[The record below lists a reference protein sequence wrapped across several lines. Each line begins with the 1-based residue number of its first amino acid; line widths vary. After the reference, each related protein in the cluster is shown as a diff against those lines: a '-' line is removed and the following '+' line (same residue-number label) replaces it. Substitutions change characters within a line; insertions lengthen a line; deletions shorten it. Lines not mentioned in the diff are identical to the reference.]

1 MPLSPSLSFDE
12 FPPPS
17 PDAWRET
24 IRDDLGGQ
32 DPDAF
37 LEWTSIDGVT
47 LTPFPHRD
55 DLDAD
60 AHVSDADAAPPLTDP
75 SAPGNDWRI
84 RQDLD
89 HPAPD
94 AARELAVAAVEGG
107 CTDLGLVLA
116 PPDRRTLDGRAA
128 LRSVLDAVPND
139 VALHLDRGPAAVLGA
154 LALETGN
161 RPAPASVAYDP
172 VAALATGT
180 LDDAERAFDLSV
192 DLLADTPKAT
202 RTHSVDLR
210 HYPDAGASAEQELA
224 VGLGALSET
233 LHQCTARG
241 AALDALL
248 PRLQSHVAVST
259 SYVVEIAKLRA
270 LRLLVPQVLDA
281 YAETASADASVAP
294 TDLFVQAETSRRTAT
309 LLDPHVNMLRHTTAA
324 MAAVLGGCDTLTV
337 RPFDDCVRAPDR
349 FGTRIARNVQLILQH
364 EAHFDVVDD
373 PAAGAYYLETATD
386 QLARRAWD
394 QFQTLEAKGGLL
406 AALRDGRVQSEI
418 GTVRAERCRAVDDRD
433 RVLVGTNHYPS
444 ADETL
449 STHESISSCN
459 NGTKE
464 PIQWGD
470 SALETL
476 REALADGASLSA
488 LAHRL
493 AASDDSEID
502 PLPAVRVATGI
513 EDVRRRTD
521 RFAEQNGTRPLVL
534 LAPLGPP
541 GARSARA
548 SFAQNFLGVAG
559 FEIHAP
565 IKFDTPAAVVDR
577 AAEIVPDLLVVCSAD
592 AEYPAL
598 VPALR
603 SNLAEH
609 GVSPLLIVAG
619 NPAQMEGEVA
629 ADEFIHQESS
639 LRATL
644 EVLQNRLDL
653 PAIKD

>member
-1 MPLSPSLSFDE
+1 MPSSPSLSFDE

-24 IRDDLGGQ
+24 IRDDLSGT
-32 DPDAF
+32 DAAAF
-37 LEWTSIDGVT
+37 LEWDAIDGVT
-47 LTPFPHRD
+47 LTPFLHRD
-55 DLDAD
+55 DLDGV
-60 AHVSDADAAPPLTDP
+60 AHVSDADAPPPLTDP
-75 SAPGNDWRI
+75 SDPGNDWRV
-84 RQDLD
+84 RQDLN
-89 HPAPD
+89 HPDPD

-107 CTDLGLVLA
+107 CTDLGLVLG
-116 PPDRRTLDGRAA
+116 PPNRRTLEDDA
-128 LRSVLDAVPND
+128 LPSIVDAIPGD
-139 VALHLDRGPAAVLGA
+139 TALHLDRGPAAVLGA
-154 LALETGN
+154 LALETGD
-161 RPAPASVAYDP
+161 RPAPASIAYDS

-180 LDDAERAFDLSV
+180 LGDASWAFDLSV
-192 DLLADTPKAT
+192 DLLAATPETT
-202 RTHSVDLR
+202 RTLSVDLR
-210 HYPDAGASAEQELA
+210 PYHDAGASAVQELA

-233 LHQCTARG
+233 LHQCTERG
-241 AALDALL
+241 VNLDALL
-248 PRLQSHVAVST
+248 PRLHVHAAVST
-259 SYVVEIAKLRA
+259 SYFVEIAKLRA

-281 YAETASADASVAP
+281 YAETASADASVP
-294 TDLFVQAETSRRTAT
+294 PSDLFVQAETSRRTAT
-309 LLDPHVNMLRHTTAA
+309 VFDPHVNMLRHTTAA

-364 EAHFDVVDD
+364 EAHFDIVDD

-394 QFQTLEAKGGLL
+394 RFQTLEANGGLL
-406 AALRDGRVQSEI
+406 AALRDRRAQSEI
-418 GTVRAERCRAVDDRD
+418 GEVRAERGRAVDDRD

-444 ADETL
+444 ADEIL
-449 STHESISSCN
+449 SKDESVSFCN

-476 REALADGASLSA
+476 RGALSDEASISA
-488 LAHRL
+488 LAGRL

-502 PLPAVRVATGI
+502 PLPAVRVTAGI
-513 EDVRRRTD
+513 EDVRRRTE
-521 RFAEQNGTRPLVL
+521 RHAEQTGTRPLVL

-548 SFAQNFLGVAG
+548 SFAQNVLGVAG

-565 IKFDTPAAVVDR
+565 LTFDTPSAVADR
-577 AAEIVPDLLVVCSAD
+577 AAELSPDLVVVCSAD
-592 AEYPAL
+592 AEYPSL

-603 SNLAEH
+603 SALAEH
-609 GVSPLLIVAG
+609 GVSPLLLVAG
-619 NPAQMEGEVA
+619 NPAQMEDEVA
-629 ADEFIHQESS
+629 ADEFIHQESP

-644 EVLQNRLDL
+644 EVLQNRLEL
-653 PAIKD
+653 PEVEE

>member
-1 MPLSPSLSFDE
+1 MPSSPSLSFDE

-17 PDAWRET
+17 PDAWREK
-24 IRDDLGGQ
+24 IRDDLGGT
-32 DPDAF
+32 DPAAF
-37 LEWTSIDGVT
+37 LEWDTIDGVT
-47 LTPFPHRD
+47 LTPFLHRD
-55 DLDAD
+55 DLDGV

-75 SAPGNDWRI
+75 SDPGNDWRV

-89 HPAPD
+89 HPD
-94 AARELAVAAVEGG
+94 LDIARELAVAAVEGG
-107 CTDLGLVLA
+107 CTDLGLVLG
-116 PPDRRTLDGRAA
+116 PSNRRILEADDLKAI
-128 LRSVLDAVPND
+128 VDAIPSD
-139 VALHLDRGPAAVLGA
+139 VALHLDRGPTAALGA
-154 LALETGN
+154 LALETGD
-161 RPAPASVAYDP
+161 RRAPASIAYDP
-172 VAALATGT
+172 VGALATGT
-180 LDDAERAFDLSV
+180 LGDATRAFDLSV
-192 DLLADTPKAT
+192 DLLADSPATT
-202 RTHSVDLR
+202 RTLSVDLR
-210 HYPDAGASAEQELA
+210 PYHDAGASAVQELA
-224 VGLGALSET
+224 FGLGALSET
-233 LHQCTARG
+233 LHQCTERG
-241 AALDALL
+241 AALDALV
-248 PRLQSHVAVST
+248 PRLHFHATIST

-270 LRLLVPQVLDA
+270 LRLLIPQVVDA

-294 TDLFVQAETSRRTAT
+294 TDLFVQVETSRRTAT
-309 LLDPHVNMLRHTTAA
+309 VLDPHVNMLRHTTAA

-337 RPFDDCVRAPDR
+337 RPFDDCVQAPDR

-386 QLARRAWD
+386 QLARQAWD
-394 QFQTLEAKGGLL
+394 RFQTLEANGGLL

-534 LAPLGPP
+534 VAPLGPP

-565 IKFDTPAAVVDR
+565 LKFDTPAAVADR
-577 AAEIVPDLLVVCSAD
+577 AAELSPDLLVVCSAD
-592 AEYPAL
+592 AEYPSL
-598 VPALR
+598 VSALR
-603 SNLAEH
+603 SNLAER
-609 GVSPLLIVAG
+609 GVSPLLLVAG
-619 NPAQMEGEVA
+619 NPARMKDEVD
-629 ADEFIHQESS
+629 ADEFIYQESP

-644 EVLQNRLDL
+644 EALQNRLDL

>member
-1 MPLSPSLSFDE
+1 MPSSPSLSFDE

-17 PDAWRET
+17 PDAWRKT
-24 IRDDLGGQ
+24 IRDDLGGT
-32 DPDAF
+32 DPDTF
-37 LEWTSIDGVT
+37 LEWDAIDGVT
-47 LTPFPHRD
+47 LTPFLHRD
-55 DLDAD
+55 DLDAV
-60 AHVSDADAAPPLTDP
+60 AHVSDADAPPPLTDP
-75 SAPGNDWRI
+75 SDPGNDWRV
-84 RQDLD
+84 RQDLN
-89 HPAPD
+89 HPDPD
-94 AARELAVAAVEGG
+94 AAREIAAAAVEGG
-107 CTDLGLVLA
+107 CTDLGLVLG
-116 PPDRRTLDGRAA
+116 PPDRRTLEVDA
-128 LRSVLDAVPND
+128 LPSIVDAIPGD
-139 VALHLDRGPAAVLGA
+139 VALHLDCGPAAVLGA
-154 LALETGN
+154 LALETSD
-161 RPAPASVAYDP
+161 RSAPASIAYDP

-180 LDDAERAFDLSV
+180 LGDASRAFDLSV
-192 DLLADTPKAT
+192 DLLADTPATT
-202 RTHSVDLR
+202 RTLSVDLR
-210 HYPDAGASAEQELA
+210 PYHDAGASAVQELA
-224 VGLGALSET
+224 FGLGALSET
-233 LHQCTARG
+233 LHQCTERG
-241 AALDALL
+241 AALDTLV
-248 PRLQSHVAVST
+248 PRLHFHAAVST

-270 LRLLVPQVLDA
+270 LRLLVPQVVEA

-294 TDLFVQAETSRRTAT
+294 SDLFVQAETSRRTASV
-309 LLDPHVNMLRHTTAA
+309 LDPHVNMLRHTTAA

-349 FGTRIARNVQLILQH
+349 FGTRIARNVQLILKH
-364 EAHFDVVDD
+364 EAHFDIVDD

-394 QFQTLEAKGGLL
+394 RFQTLEANGGLL
-406 AALRDGRVQSEI
+406 AALRGGRVQSEI
-418 GTVRAERCRAVDDRD
+418 GEVRAERGRAVDDRD

-449 STHESISSCN
+449 SKDESVSFCN

-464 PIQWGD
+464 LIQWGD

-476 REALADGASLSA
+476 RDALADGVSLRA
-488 LAHRL
+488 LAGRL
-493 AASDDSEID
+493 AASDDSEIE

-513 EDVRRRTD
+513 EHVRRRTD
-521 RFAEQNGTRPLVL
+521 RHADQNGTRPLVL

-565 IKFDTPAAVVDR
+565 LKFDTPAAVADR
-577 AAEIVPDLLVVCSAD
+577 AAELSPDLLVVCSAD
-592 AEYPAL
+592 AEYPSL

-619 NPAQMEGEVA
+619 NPAQMENEVA
-629 ADEFIHQESS
+629 ADEFIYQKSS

-644 EVLQNRLDL
+644 KAFQNRLDL

>member
-1 MPLSPSLSFDE
+1 MPSSPSLSFDE

-17 PDAWRET
+17 PDAWREK
-24 IRDDLGGQ
+24 IRDDLGGT
-32 DPDAF
+32 DPAAF
-37 LEWTSIDGVT
+37 LAWDSIDGVT
-47 LTPFPHRD
+47 LTSFLHRD
-55 DLDAD
+55 DLDGV
-60 AHVSDADAAPPLTDP
+60 AHVSDADAPPPLTDP
-75 SAPGNDWRI
+75 SAPGNDWRV
-84 RQDLD
+84 RQDLN
-89 HPAPD
+89 HPDPD
-94 AARELAVAAVEGG
+94 AARDLGVAAAEGG
-107 CTDLGLVLA
+107 CTDLGLVLG
-116 PPDRRTLDGRAA
+116 PPDRRSLEANA
-128 LRSVLDAVPND
+128 LRSVVDAIPSD
-139 VALHLDRGPAAVLGA
+139 IALHLDRGPAAVLGA
-154 LALETGN
+154 LALETGD
-161 RPAPASVAYDP
+161 RPAPSSIAYDP

-180 LDDAERAFDLSV
+180 LGGASRAFDLSV
-192 DLLADTPKAT
+192 DLLADTPATT
-202 RTHSVDLR
+202 RTLSVDLR
-210 HYPDAGASAEQELA
+210 PYHDAGASAVQELA
-224 VGLGALSET
+224 FGLGALSET
-233 LHQCTARG
+233 LHQCTERG

-248 PRLQSHVAVST
+248 PRLHFHTAVST

-294 TDLFVQAETSRRTAT
+294 TDLFVQVETSRRTAT
-309 LLDPHVNMLRHTTAA
+309 VLDPHVNMLRHTTAA

-364 EAHFDVVDD
+364 EAHFDIVDD

-394 QFQTLEAKGGLL
+394 RFQTLEANGGLL

-418 GTVRAERCRAVDDRD
+418 GEVRAERCRAVDDRD

-449 STHESISSCN
+449 SIDENASCN

-470 SALETL
+470 SVLGTL
-476 REALADGASLSA
+476 RDALSDGASLSA

-502 PLPAVRVATGI
+502 PLPTVRVATGI

-541 GARSARA
+541 GPRSARA

-565 IKFDTPAAVVDR
+565 LTFDTPAAVADR
-577 AAEIVPDLLVVCSAD
+577 AAELSPDLLVVCSAD
-592 AEYPAL
+592 AEYPSL

-619 NPAQMEGEVA
+619 NPARMKDEVD
-629 ADEFIHQESS
+629 ADEFIHQESP
-639 LRATL
+639 LQATL
-644 EVLQNRLDL
+644 EALQNRLDL